1 MINQRL
7 KLNVSIKE
15 RRNNMSESMYDLL
28 FVVGVMSDCMLS
40 TSITLGIIYL
50 IIKRKE

>member
-1 MINQRL
+1 
-7 KLNVSIKE
+7 
-15 RRNNMSESMYDLL
+15 MSESMYDLL

-50 IIKRKE
+50 IIKRKG